1 METGSISP
9 EVPWLTTG
17 TGCVVNICSDIEAV
31 VTGKERAGVGSS
43 SNFNAP
49 VGFTRKAN
57 TAKVTIH
64 ANRNPKSAQSKIA
77 WVIVRVVD
85 ASIGESSFNFRSC
98 IRMSGIYPCILLDEC
113 NKQS

>member
-1 METGSISP
+1 METGSNSP
-9 EVPWLTTG
+9 EVLGLTIG
-17 TGCVVNICSDIEAV
+17 TGWVVNICNDIEVV
-31 VTGKERAGVGSS
+31 VTGKDRAGVGRS

-49 VGFTRKAN
+49 LGLTRKAN

-85 ASIGESSFNFRSC
+85 ASIDESSLNFRWRIKDEWDISLYSTR
-98 IRMSGIYPCILLDEC
+98 RMS
-113 NKQS
+113 

>member
-17 TGCVVNICSDIEAV
+17 TGWVVNICSDIGAV
-31 VTGKERAGVGSS
+31 MAGKERAGVSNSS
-43 SNFNAP
+43 DFKAP
-49 VGFTRKAN
+49 VGFTCKAN
-57 TAKVTIH
+57 TAKMTNH
-64 ANRNPKSAQSKIA
+64 ANRNPKSAHSKII

-98 IRMSGIYPCILLDEC
+98 VKDEWDISLYSTRRM
-113 NKQS
+113 